1 VVVET
6 PIRRTGDFESPLANL
21 LVDTLRDAFSA
32 DVAIHGTFRGGLLAD
47 LPAGNLTFGHLY
59 AAFPFDNRVSRVT
72 LTGDELRRVLAEE
85 MQRRRPWRALAIAGV
100 SVKTSCIGERL
111 DVDLF
116 RPNGRRVDPAE
127 RLVVV
132 GMDSLVG
139 RLTAAAIASPTDIS
153 AAHTAPVLREVIE
166 DWLRQRGGR
175 LASRQLVDPDRPR
188 WDLPDAVLAGCVG
201 L

>member
-1 VVVET
+1 
-6 PIRRTGDFESPLANL
+6 
-21 LVDTLRDAFSA
+21 
-32 DVAIHGTFRGGLLAD
+32 
-47 LPAGNLTFGHLY
+47 
-59 AAFPFDNRVSRVT
+59 VT
-72 LTGDELRRVLAEE
+72 LSGDELRRALAEE
-85 MQRRRPWRALAIAGV
+85 IQRRRPWRALAIAGV
-100 SVKTSCIGERL
+100 SVRTSCAGERL

-132 GMDSLVG
+132 GMDSLVA
-139 RLTAAAIASPTDIS
+139 RLTSAAIASPPDIS
-153 AAHTAPVLREVIE
+153 VAHTAPVLREVIE